1 MFMFQKIISHILFP
15 LDCARTG
22 SLDVLRYK
30 KEFESSQFLTREQ
43 LEELSFSRLKAML
56 EYAYKHIEFYR
67 NRFDDLGVHP
77 SHVHQPSDL
86 TSFPILEKQDIQNH
100 LNEMVSQEYSV
111 EDLVLDRTGG
121 STGTPIEYYYSSK
134 RHHSRKA
141 ATWRHNGF
149 MDWHIGNK
157 TAVLWGAS
165 RDMPDIR
172 LKQKLRNYLI
182 DRNLFFNTAGFQP
195 DEMAAFNQQLKKFR
209 PKVILA
215 YANSL
220 GLFANYLKN
229 QGITAYAPQAIVT
242 SAEMLTPDNR
252 QLIEDV
258 FGAPVYNRYGSREFS
273 IIASECLERDG
284 LHVMQEGLYLEIM
297 KDGRSVKPGEVG
309 ELFVTDLLN
318 FGMPLIRY
326 RIGDAASWKQG
337 DCRCGR
343 GLARLTNIA
352 GRTTDFLVGQDG
364 RLCSGAV
371 LTVAMVAERPSLGQI
386 QLEQNE
392 QGRVICRIAPLQGQ
406 VTEQDKH
413 FLVTQIHS
421 YLGPGTS
428 IEFDVVSQIKHEPS
442 GKYRFSKSTLKDLF

>member
-1 MFMFQKIISHILFP
+1 MIQKLIQHILFP
-15 LDCARTG
+15 IDCIRTG
-22 SLDVLRYK
+22 SRDILRYQ
-30 KEFESSQFLTREQ
+30 KEYEKSQFLTRQQ
-43 LEELSFSRLKAML
+43 LDELSFSRMQSML
-56 EYAYKHIEFYR
+56 EYAYNHIEFYR

-77 SHVHQPSDL
+77 SHFHQPSDL

-111 EDLVLDRTGG
+111 EDLLLDRTGG

-134 RHHSRKA
+134 RHHLRKA

-149 MDWHIGNK
+149 VDWHIGDK

-182 DRNLFFNTAGFQP
+182 DRTLFFNTAGFQP
-195 DEMAAFNQQLKKFR
+195 EEMAAFNQQLKKFR

-215 YANSL
+215 YANSI

-229 QGITAYAPQAIVT
+229 QGITVYSPQAIVT

-273 IIASECLERDG
+273 VIASECLERDG

-352 GRTTDFLVGQDG
+352 GRTTDFLVGYDG

-371 LTVAMVAERPSLGQI
+371 LTVAMVAQRPSLGQI
-386 QLEQNE
+386 QLEQN
-392 QGRVICRIAPLQGQ
+392 QRGRVICRIAPKDGQ
-406 VTEQDKH
+406 TTEEDRGFLTEQ
-413 FLVTQIHS
+413 VHS
-421 YLGPGTS
+421 YLGQGTS
-428 IEFDVVSQIKHEPS
+428 IEFDIVSRIEHEPS

>member
-1 MFMFQKIISHILFP
+1 MIQKIIQHILFP
-15 LDCARTG
+15 LDCARNG

-43 LEELSFSRLKAML
+43 LEALSFSRLKVML
-56 EYAYKHIEFYR
+56 EYAYNHVEFYR
-67 NRFDDLGVHP
+67 NRFDDHGVHP
-77 SHVHQPSDL
+77 SHVQQPSDL
-86 TSFPILEKQDIQNH
+86 TSVPILEKRDIQNH
-100 LNEMVSQEYSV
+100 LNEMVSQKYSV
-111 EDLVLDRTGG
+111 RDLVLDRTGG
-121 STGTPIEYYYSSK
+121 STGTPIEFYYNTQ
-134 RHHSRKA
+134 RQHSRQA
-141 ATWRHNGF
+141 ATWRHNGSI
-149 MDWHIGNK
+149 DWHIGNK

-182 DRNLFFNTAGFQP
+182 SRKLFFNTAGFQP

-220 GLFANYLKN
+220 GLFANYLQN

-252 QLIEDV
+252 QLIEEV

-273 IIASECLERDG
+273 VIASECLERDG

-297 KDGRSVKPGEVG
+297 KDGRHVKPGEVG

-318 FGMPLIRY
+318 FAMPLVRY

-352 GRTTDFLVGQDG
+352 GRTTDFLVGYDG

-371 LTVAMVAERPSLGQI
+371 LTVAMVAQRPSLGQI

-392 QGRVICRIAPLQGQ
+392 RGRVICRMAPKHGQ
-406 VTEQDKH
+406 ATDEDRNFLTEQ
-413 FLVTQIHS
+413 VHS
-421 YLGPGTS
+421 YLGQGTS
-428 IEFDVVSQIKHEPS
+428 IEFDIVSRIEHEPS